1 MRIEMKHEAELEKR
15 KGLTWRT
22 ILAVLWLLGSFFAS
36 YLIAIWL
43 FSEEYLSTA
52 SIYRSLMVP
61 ANISETVITLGT
73 AFVIFLAI
81 QFIVLILF
89 ALASPKAKRRTGVPR
104 AESDD
109 PDPYEK
115 SSYHQR

>member
-1 MRIEMKHEAELEKR
+1 MRIEMKHEAELKKR
-15 KGLTWRT
+15 KGLTWKT
-22 ILAVLWLLGSFFAS
+22 LLSVLWLLVAFSAS
-36 YLIAIWL
+36 YLIAVWL

-52 SIYRSLMVP
+52 YIYQNLLVP

-89 ALASPKAKRRTGVPR
+89 AFASPKAKRRTGVPR
-104 AESDD
+104 ADSDN

>member
-22 ILAVLWLLGSFFAS
+22 IVSVVWLFAAFFAS
-36 YLIAIWL
+36 YLITLWL
-43 FSEEYLSTA
+43 FSEEYLTTGHF
-52 SIYRSLMVP
+52 YQSLQVP
-61 ANISETVITLGT
+61 TSISETVITIGT

-89 ALASPKAKRRTGVPR
+89 ALASPNAKRRPGVPR

-115 SSYHQR
+115 SSFHQH